1 MIGGNRTALHRRDS
15 HDTVHP
21 QAQEGWDMSLE
32 LLDTIVT
39 FGIFAMF
46 GYLVARRIPVPVR
59 GQTWFLL
66 ILLTIVGNFTGRST
80 ALISIYG
87 FAVYLNH
94 AIVSCVIGIGVTLAV
109 RSTTRRRI
117 TAGTA

>member
-1 MIGGNRTALHRRDS
+1 
-15 HDTVHP
+15 
-21 QAQEGWDMSLE
+21 MSLE
-32 LLDTIVT
+32 LLGTVVT
-39 FGIFAMF
+39 FGIFATF

-66 ILLTIVGNFTGRST
+66 ILLAVVGSLTGRST

-109 RSTTRRRI
+109 RSTTGGRI